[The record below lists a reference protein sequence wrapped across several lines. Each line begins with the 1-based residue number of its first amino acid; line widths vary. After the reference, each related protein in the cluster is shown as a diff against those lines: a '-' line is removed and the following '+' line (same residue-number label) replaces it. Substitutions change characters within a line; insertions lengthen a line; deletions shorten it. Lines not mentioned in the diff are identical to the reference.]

1 MTQNSDLIQHGGLI
15 QRSGLTHHSGFVTT
29 SRAGLNWNHPAL
41 KLFQKSKKHGIWNPQ
56 AIDLSKDAQDYAKLS
71 DLEQTVLQHLT
82 SLFAAGEESVTLD
95 LLPLMLAVAREGRIE
110 EEMYLTSFLWE
121 EAKHTEFFSRVLHDV
136 FRVKTDLH
144 SYHSDAYKQLFY
156 QALPEAMNALLTDT
170 SAKAQAVAS
179 VTYNMVVEGVLAE
192 TGYHAYYTMLER
204 NNLLPGLREGIG
216 LLKLDESRHI
226 AYGVFLLSRL
236 VAEDNSL
243 WDTIEA
249 RLGELLEL
257 ALGVIADI
265 FGRYET
271 MPFGLD
277 MDDFISYAA
286 SQFSKRSE
294 RIERAKSQ
302 TLAEILG
309 EDVEMVA

>member
-1 MTQNSDLIQHGGLI
+1 MSQ
-15 QRSGLTHHSGFVTT
+15 HHSFVTT
-29 SRAGLNWNHPAL
+29 SQSGLNWKHPAL
-41 KLFQKSKKHGIWNPQ
+41 KLFQKAKKHGVWNPQ
-56 AIDLSKDAQDYAKLS
+56 AIDLAKDLEDYTKLS
-71 DLEQTVLQHLT
+71 SLEQTVLQHLT
-82 SLFAAGEESVTLD
+82 ALFVAGEESVTLD

-121 EAKHTEFFSRVLHDV
+121 EAKHTEFFSRVRSEV
-136 FRVKTDLH
+136 FKTQADWH
-144 SYHSDAYKQLFY
+144 SYHSAAYKELFY
-156 QALPEAMNALLTDT
+156 KALPEAMNALLTDT
-170 SAKAQAVAS
+170 SPKAQAIAS

-204 NNLLPGLREGIG
+204 NNLMPGLREGIG

-243 WDTIEA
+243 WEVIETKM
-249 RLGELLEL
+249 GELLEV

-271 MPFGLD
+271 MPFGLE
-277 MDDFISYAA
+277 MDDFVTYAA
-286 SQFSKRSE
+286 SQFGKRSE
-294 RIERAKSQ
+294 RIERAKNQ
-302 TLAEILG
+302 TLAEILK
-309 EDVEMVA
+309 EEELVLL

>member
-1 MTQNSDLIQHGGLI
+1 MTQ
-15 QRSGLTHHSGFVTT
+15 HSSFVTT
-29 SRAGLNWNHPAL
+29 SQSGLNWNHPAL
-41 KLFQKSKKHGIWNPQ
+41 KLFQKAKKHGVWNPQ
-56 AIDLSKDAQDYAKLS
+56 TIDLSKDVEDYAKLNE
-71 DLEQTVLQHLT
+71 LERTVLQHLT
-82 SLFAAGEESVTLD
+82 AMFVAGEESVVLD

-121 EAKHTEFFSRVLHDV
+121 EAKHTEFFSRVRSEV
-136 FRVKTDLH
+136 FKVQLDWH
-144 SYHSDAYKQLFY
+144 SFHSDAYKGLFY
-156 QALPEAMNALLTDT
+156 KALPEAMNALLTDT
-170 SAKAQAVAS
+170 SAKAQAIAS

-192 TGYHAYYTMLER
+192 TGYHAYYSMLER
-204 NNLLPGLREGIG
+204 NNLMPGLREGIG

-243 WDTIEA
+243 WNIIET
-249 RLGELLEL
+249 RMGELLEL

-271 MPFGLD
+271 MPFGLE
-277 MDDFISYAA
+277 MDDFVNYAA

-302 TLAEILG
+302 TLAEILK
-309 EDVEMVA
+309 EDELVLA

>member
-1 MTQNSDLIQHGGLI
+1 MTQ
-15 QRSGLTHHSGFVTT
+15 HSGFVTT
-29 SRAGLNWNHPAL
+29 GASGLNWNHPAL
-41 KLFQKSKKHGIWNPQ
+41 KLFQKAKKHGVWNPQ
-56 AIDLSKDAQDYAKLS
+56 AIDLSRDIEDYAKLS

-82 SLFAAGEESVTLD
+82 SMFVAGEESVTLD

-121 EAKHTEFFSRVLHDV
+121 EAKHTEFFSRVLSDV
-136 FRVKTDLH
+136 FKTKKDLH
-144 SYHSDAYKQLFY
+144 SFHSDAYKQLFY
-156 QALPEAMNALLTDT
+156 QKLPEAMNALLTDT
-170 SAKAQAVAS
+170 SPKAQAIAS

-192 TGYHAYYTMLER
+192 TGYHAYYRMLER

-243 WDTIEA
+243 WDVIEL

-257 ALGVIADI
+257 ALGVITDI

-271 MPFGLD
+271 MPFGLQ
-277 MDDFISYAA
+277 MEDFVEYAA
-286 SQFSKRSE
+286 TQFARRSE
-294 RIERAKSQ
+294 RIERAKKQ
-302 TLAEILG
+302 TLAELLG

>member
-1 MTQNSDLIQHGGLI
+1 MAMTQ
-15 QRSGLTHHSGFVTT
+15 HSSFVTT
-29 SRAGLNWNHPAL
+29 SQAGLNWNHPAL
-41 KLFQKSKKHGIWNPQ
+41 KLFQKAKKHGVWNPQ
-56 AIDLSKDAQDYAKLS
+56 AIDLSKDKEDYAKLS
-71 DLEQTVLQHLT
+71 ELEQTVLQHLT
-82 SLFAAGEESVTLD
+82 ALFVAGEESVTLD

-121 EAKHTEFFSRVLHDV
+121 EAKHTEFFSRVRSDV
-136 FRVKTDLH
+136 FKAQNDWH
-144 SYHSDAYKQLFY
+144 SFHSDAYKQLFY

-170 SAKAQAVAS
+170 SAKAQAIAS

-192 TGYHAYYTMLER
+192 TGYHAYYSMLER
-204 NNLLPGLREGIG
+204 NHLMPGLREGIG

-243 WDTIEA
+243 WETVET
-249 RLGELLEL
+249 RMGELLAL

-271 MPFGLD
+271 MPFGLE
-277 MDDFISYAA
+277 MDDFVNYAA

-309 EDVEMVA
+309 EDVDMVA

>member
-1 MTQNSDLIQHGGLI
+1 MAMTQ
-15 QRSGLTHHSGFVTT
+15 HSSFVTT
-29 SRAGLNWNHPAL
+29 SQAGLNWNHPAL
-41 KLFQKSKKHGIWNPQ
+41 KLFQKAKKHGVWNPQ
-56 AIDLSKDAQDYAKLS
+56 AIDLSKDKEDYAKLS
-71 DLEQTVLQHLT
+71 ELEQTVLQHLT
-82 SLFAAGEESVTLD
+82 ALFVAGEESVTLD

-110 EEMYLTSFLWE
+110 EEIYLTSFLWE
-121 EAKHTEFFSRVLHDV
+121 EAKHTEFFSRVRSDV
-136 FRVKTDLH
+136 FKAQNDWH
-144 SYHSDAYKQLFY
+144 SFHSDAYKQLFY

-170 SAKAQAVAS
+170 SAKAQAIAS

-192 TGYHAYYTMLER
+192 TGYHAYYSMLER
-204 NNLLPGLREGIG
+204 NHLMPGLREGIG

-243 WDTIEA
+243 WETVET
-249 RLGELLEL
+249 RMGELLAL

-271 MPFGLD
+271 MPFGLE
-277 MDDFISYAA
+277 MDDFVNYAA

-309 EDVEMVA
+309 EDVDMVA